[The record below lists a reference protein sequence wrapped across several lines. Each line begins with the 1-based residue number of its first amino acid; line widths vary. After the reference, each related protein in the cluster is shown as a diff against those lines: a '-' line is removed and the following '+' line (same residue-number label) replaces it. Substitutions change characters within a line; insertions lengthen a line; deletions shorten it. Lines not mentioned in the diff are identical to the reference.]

1 MAYFSYFPKIYY
13 DVRGVLNNEQFDG
26 VTNIMAR
33 VLIKSNSWKQSD
45 ENSNEL
51 VEAASGFVKYIIK
64 DGDRP
69 DTIADQF
76 YGDATLHWVV
86 LYANGATMQQPWYDW
101 PMTQYDLTKFVA
113 KKYGSGNLNATNHY
127 AAGGFQVDSDASGAT
142 IVTNFGHEQTLNDA
156 KRPIR
161 IIQSE
166 YVGLVV
172 DEFKSLM
179 GSH

>member
-13 DVRGVLNNEQFDG
+13 DVRGVSSQQQFDA

-33 VLIKSNSWKQSD
+33 VVIKSNSWKQTD
-45 ENSNEL
+45 DNVNEL
-51 VEAASGFVKYIIK
+51 VQAANGFTKYIIK

-69 DTIADQF
+69 DTVADMF
-76 YGDATLHWVV
+76 YGDAELHWVV
-86 LYANGATMQQPWYDW
+86 LYANGASMQQPWYDW
-101 PMTQYDLTKFVA
+101 PMTQYDLTKFVT

-127 AAGGFQVDSDASGAT
+127 SSGGFQVDSDAAGAT

-161 IIQSE
+161 VIQSE
-166 YVGLVV
+166 YVSLVV

-179 GSH
+179 TSH

>member
-1 MAYFSYFPKIYY
+1 MAYFTYFPKIYY
-13 DVRGVLNNEQFDG
+13 DIRGNTKQEQFDT

-33 VLIKSNSWKQSD
+33 VVIKSESWKQSD
-45 ENSNEL
+45 ENLNEFI
-51 VEAASGFVKYIIK
+51 EAAIGFEKYVIK

-69 DTIADQF
+69 DTVAHQF
-76 YGDATLHWVV
+76 YGDGDLHWVV
-86 LYANGATMQQPWYDW
+86 LYANGASMQQPWYDW

-113 KKYGSGNLNATNHY
+113 KKYGSGNLNATHHY
-127 AAGGFQVDSDASGAT
+127 SSGGFQVDSDATGAT

-161 IIQSE
+161 VIESK
-166 YVGLVV
+166 YVSLVV

-179 GSH
+179 SSH

>member
-1 MAYFSYFPKIYY
+1 MAYFSYFPKVRY
-13 DVRGVLNNEQFDG
+13 DVRGTKNQTRFDT
-26 VTNIMAR
+26 VTNIMSR
-33 VLIKSNSWKQSD
+33 VIVKANSWKQSD
-45 ENSNEL
+45 DQINEL
-51 VEAASGFVKYIIK
+51 VEAANGFEKYVVT

-69 DTIADQF
+69 DTLAHQF
-76 YGDATLHWVV
+76 YDDSTLHWVI
-86 LYANGATMQQPWYDW
+86 LYANGASMQQPWYDW

-127 AAGGFQVDSDASGAT
+127 SADGFQVDSDASGAT

-161 IIQSE
+161 VIESK
-166 YVGLVV
+166 YVSLVV

-179 GSH
+179 SSH

>member
-1 MAYFSYFPKIYY
+1 MAYFKYFPQISY
-13 DVRGVLNNEQFDG
+13 DVRGLSSQRRYDG

-33 VLIKSNSWKQSD
+33 VLIKANSWKQSD
-45 ENSNEL
+45 DNSNEL
-51 VEAASGFVKYIIK
+51 VEAANGFVKYIIK

-69 DTIADQF
+69 DTVADKF
-76 YGDATLHWVV
+76 YGDATLHWVI

-127 AAGGFQVDSDASGAT
+127 TSGGFQVDSDASGAT

-161 IIQSE
+161 IIQSK
-166 YVGLVV
+166 YVSLVV

-179 GSH
+179 GDH

>member
-1 MAYFSYFPKIYY
+1 MAYFKYFPKIYY
-13 DVRGVLNNEQFDG
+13 DVRGVKNDTQFDA

-33 VLIKSNSWKQSD
+33 VVIKANSWKQSD
-45 ENSNEL
+45 ENLNEFI
-51 VEAASGFVKYIIK
+51 EAASGFEKYVIK

-69 DTIADQF
+69 DTVADQF
-76 YGDATLHWVV
+76 YGDSELHWVV
-86 LYANGATMQQPWYDW
+86 LYANGASMQQPWYDW

-127 AAGGFQVDSDASGAT
+127 AADGFQVDSDAAGAT

-161 IIQSE
+161 VIESK
-166 YVGLVV
+166 YVSLVV

-179 GSH
+179 SSH

>member
-13 DVRGVLNNEQFDG
+13 DVRGTKNQTRHDA
-26 VTNIMAR
+26 VTNIMSR
-33 VLIKSNSWKQSD
+33 VIVKANSWKQSD
-45 ENSNEL
+45 DQSNEL
-51 VEAASGFVKYIIK
+51 VEAANGFVKYVVK

-69 DTIADQF
+69 DTLAHQF
-76 YGDATLHWVV
+76 YDDSTLHWVI
-86 LYANGATMQQPWYDW
+86 LYANGASMQQPWYDW

-127 AAGGFQVDSDASGAT
+127 SADGFQVDSDAAGAT

-161 IIQSE
+161 VIESK
-166 YVGLVV
+166 YVSLVV

-179 GSH
+179 SSH

>member
-13 DVRGVLNNEQFDG
+13 DVRGNTKQTQSDT

-33 VLIKSNSWKQSD
+33 VIIKANSWKQTD
-45 ENSNEL
+45 DNINQL
-51 VEAASGFVKYIIK
+51 VESASGFVKYVIK

-76 YGDATLHWVV
+76 YGDSSLHWII
-86 LYANGATMQQPWYDW
+86 LYANGASMQKPWFDW

-113 KKYGSGNLNATNHY
+113 KKYGSGNLNGTNHY
-127 AAGGFQVDSDASGAT
+127 ASGGYQVDSDATGAT

-161 IIQSE
+161 VIQSDFI
-166 YVGLVV
+166 GLVV

-179 GSH
+179 NTH

>member
-1 MAYFSYFPKIYY
+1 MAYFAYFPKIYY
-13 DVRGVLNNEQFDG
+13 DVRGVKNDLHLDA

-33 VLIKSNSWKQSD
+33 VVIKANSWKQSD
-45 ENSNEL
+45 ENLNEFI
-51 VEAASGFVKYIIK
+51 EAANGFEKYVIR

-69 DTIADQF
+69 DTVADQF
-76 YGDATLHWVV
+76 YGDAELHWVI
-86 LYANGATMQQPWYDW
+86 LYANGASMQQPWYDW

-127 AAGGFQVDSDASGAT
+127 SADGFQVDSDATGAT

-161 IIQSE
+161 IIEQQ

-172 DEFKSLM
+172 DEFKKLM
-179 GSH
+179 AQS

>member
-1 MAYFSYFPKIYY
+1 MAYFKYFPKIYY
-13 DVRGVLNNEQFDG
+13 DVRGVKNQTQFDA

-33 VLIKSNSWKQSD
+33 VVIKAHSWKQSD
-45 ENSNEL
+45 ENLNEFI
-51 VEAASGFVKYIIK
+51 EAASGFVKYIIK

-69 DTIADQF
+69 DTVADQF
-76 YGDATLHWVV
+76 YGDSTLHWVV
-86 LYANGATMQQPWYDW
+86 LYANGASMQQPWYDW

-127 AAGGFQVDSDASGAT
+127 SSGGFQVDSDAAGAT

-161 IIQSE
+161 VIESS
-166 YVGLVV
+166 YVSLVV

-179 GSH
+179 NSH

>member
-1 MAYFSYFPKIYY
+1 MAYFAYFPKIYY
-13 DVRGVLNNEQFDG
+13 DVRGNTKQQQFDA

-33 VLIKSNSWKQSD
+33 VVIKSNSWKQSD
-45 ENSNEL
+45 ENLNEF
-51 VEAASGFVKYIIK
+51 VEAANGFEKYVIK

-69 DTIADQF
+69 DTVADQF
-76 YGDATLHWVV
+76 YGDSELHWVV
-86 LYANGATMQQPWYDW
+86 LYANGASMQQPWYDW

-127 AAGGFQVDSDASGAT
+127 SSGGFQVDSDAAGAT

-161 IIQSE
+161 VIGSQ
-166 YVGLVV
+166 YVSLVV

-179 GSH
+179 SSH

>member
-1 MAYFSYFPKIYY
+1 MAYFTYFPKIYY
-13 DVRGVLNNEQFDG
+13 DIRGNTKQEQFDA

-33 VLIKSNSWKQSD
+33 VVIKANSWKQSD
-45 ENSNEL
+45 EQLNEF
-51 VEAASGFVKYIIK
+51 VEAANGFVKYVIK

-69 DTIADQF
+69 DTLADQF
-76 YGDATLHWVV
+76 YGDSELHWVI
-86 LYANGATMQQPWYDW
+86 LYANGASMQQPWYDW

-127 AAGGFQVDSDASGAT
+127 SADGFQVDSDASGAT

-161 IIQSE
+161 VIESK
-166 YVGLVV
+166 YVSLVV

-179 GSH
+179 SSH

>member
-1 MAYFSYFPKIYY
+1 MAYFAYFPKIYY
-13 DVRGVLNNEQFDG
+13 DIRGNTKQQQFDA

-33 VLIKSNSWKQSD
+33 VIIKSNSWKQSD
-45 ENSNEL
+45 DQPNEF
-51 VEAASGFVKYIIK
+51 VEAANGFVKYVIK

-69 DTIADQF
+69 DTLADQF
-76 YGDATLHWVV
+76 YGDAELHWVV
-86 LYANGATMQQPWYDW
+86 LYANGASMQQPWYDW

-127 AAGGFQVDSDASGAT
+127 SADGFQVDSDAAGAT

-161 IIQSE
+161 VIESK
-166 YVGLVV
+166 YVSLVV

-179 GSH
+179 SSH

>member
-1 MAYFSYFPKIYY
+1 MPLLILWLALL
-13 DVRGVLNNEQFDG
+13 LNQIVGN
-26 VTNIMAR
+26 N
-33 VLIKSNSWKQSD
+33 L
-45 ENSNEL
+45 
-51 VEAASGFVKYIIK
+51 IK

-69 DTIADQF
+69 DTLADQF
-76 YGDATLHWVV
+76 YGDAELHWVI
-86 LYANGATMQQPWYDW
+86 LYANGASMQQPWYDW

-127 AAGGFQVDSDASGAT
+127 SADGFQVDSDAAGAT

-161 IIQSE
+161 IIESE
-166 YVGLVV
+166 YVSLVV

-179 GSH
+179 SSH

>member
-1 MAYFSYFPKIYY
+1 MAYFKYFPKIYY
-13 DVRGVLNNEQFDG
+13 DVRGNTKQEQFDA

-33 VLIKSNSWKQSD
+33 VVVKADSWKQSD
-45 ENSNEL
+45 ENLNEF
-51 VEAASGFVKYIIK
+51 VEAANGFVKYIIK

-69 DTIADQF
+69 DTVADQF
-76 YGDATLHWVV
+76 YGDAELHWVV
-86 LYANGATMQQPWYDW
+86 LYANGASMQQPWYDW

-127 AAGGFQVDSDASGAT
+127 SSGGFQVDSDAPGAT

-161 IIQSE
+161 VIGSQ
-166 YVGLVV
+166 YVSLVV

-179 GSH
+179 SSH

>member
-1 MAYFSYFPKIYY
+1 MAYFTYFPKIYY
-13 DVRGVLNNEQFDG
+13 DIRGNTKQEQFDT

-33 VLIKSNSWKQSD
+33 VVIKSESWKQSD
-45 ENSNEL
+45 ENLNEFI
-51 VEAASGFVKYIIK
+51 EAANGFEKYVIK

-69 DTIADQF
+69 DTVAHQF
-76 YGDATLHWVV
+76 YGDADLHWVV
-86 LYANGATMQQPWYDW
+86 LYANGASMQQPWYDW

-127 AAGGFQVDSDASGAT
+127 ASGGFQVDSDAAGAT

-161 IIQSE
+161 VIESK
-166 YVGLVV
+166 YVSLVV

-179 GSH
+179 SSH